1 MGRILYKNYLKMGE
15 NADVKIPFLIPTQRL
30 DAGLLKICKQYQS
43 SYFCTVLAKIK
54 VEKLSTEKT
63 KV

>member
-1 MGRILYKNYLKMGE
+1 MDRILDKNYLKMGE
-15 NADVKIPFLIPTQRL
+15 NADVKIPTQRL

-43 SYFCTVLAKIK
+43 SYFCTVLAKIR

>member
-1 MGRILYKNYLKMGE
+1 MGE
-15 NADVKIPFLIPTQRL
+15 NADVKIPTQRL

-43 SYFCTVLAKIK
+43 SYFCTVLAKIR

>member
-1 MGRILYKNYLKMGE
+1 MGE

-43 SYFCTVLAKIK
+43 SYFCTVLAKIR
-54 VEKLSTEKT
+54 VEKLSTEKI